1 MNVTSEIKN
10 KEKTLAEL
18 MVKILKEPLDP
29 LKGSVK
35 KLHEEVL
42 DTKDKVEEINDALNA
57 AESTEEIIKPLKKTL
72 RELQEDDIP
81 QAIGALQTFIS
92 QQVEEKRQDIS
103 SSLSQQSAHYDSQL
117 IAATGEVF
125 EKLSDVLGQQ
135 HESVQAAIQQ
145 YQQTGIDGAEA
156 LSQQLLAVNQSLEDA
171 SADNASE
178 QRSTRERDQR
188 LAERLEN
195 VMQTQQQ
202 VKQSVSELKQSI
214 SELDQQ
220 LKGVSQGVQTA
231 RTTLAE
237 RQESDRREVL
247 SGLAT
252 LSTDVQVALVQHLTP
267 TTQATESLQTSLEAL
282 TEAQSQQKSHLE
294 AQIAASQGRFRY
306 VVIIFAL
313 YGTSTLAYIGYDIWK
328 NLAP

>member
-92 QQVEEKRQDIS
+92 QQVEEKKQYIS
-103 SSLSQQSAHYDSQL
+103 TSLSQQSAHYDGQL
-117 IAATGEVF
+117 KTATSEVI
-125 EKLSDVLGQQ
+125 EKLSEVLGQQ
-135 HESVQAAIQQ
+135 NDAIQR

-156 LSQQLLAVNQSLEDA
+156 LSQQLQAVNQSLEDA

-195 VMQTQQQ
+195 VMQAQQQ
-202 VKQSVSELKQSI
+202 IKQSVSELKQSI

-252 LSTDVQVALVQHLTP
+252 LSTDVQAALVQHLTP
-267 TTQATESLQTSLEAL
+267 TTQATESLQTSLQAL
-282 TEAQSQQKSHLE
+282 TEALSQQKSHLE
-294 AQIAASQGRFRY
+294 AQIAASQGKFRY

-313 YGTSTLAYIGYDIWK
+313 FAASTLAYIGYDIWK
-328 NLAP
+328 SLAP

>member
-42 DTKDKVEEINDALNA
+42 DTKDKVEEINDAINA
-57 AESTEEIIKPLKKTL
+57 VGANTVEIINPLKRSL
-72 RELQEDDIP
+72 RELQDEDIP
-81 QAIGALQTFIS
+81 GVISKLQDFIS
-92 QQVEEKRQDIS
+92 TQVEEKKQDIS
-103 SSLSQQSAHYDSQL
+103 TALSQQSVHYDSQL
-117 IAATGEVF
+117 KAATGKVC

-135 HESVQAAIQQ
+135 NESVQTAIQQ
-145 YQQTGIDGAEA
+145 YQQTGIDSAEA
-156 LSQQLLAVNQSLEDA
+156 LLQQLLAANRSLEA
-171 SADNASE
+171 NASE
-178 QRSTRERDQR
+178 QQSTRERDQR
-188 LAERLEN
+188 LAERLESI
-195 VMQTQQQ
+195 MQAQQQ
-202 VKQSVSELKQSI
+202 IKQSI
-214 SELDQQ
+214 CELDQQ

-231 RTTLAE
+231 LTTFAE
-237 RQESDRREVL
+237 RHENDRREVL

-252 LSTDVQVALVQHLTP
+252 LSTDVKAALVQHLIP
-267 TTQATESLQTSLEAL
+267 PTQAIESLQTSQQVL
-282 TEAQSQQKSHLE
+282 TEAVSQHKSHLE
-294 AQIAASQGRFRY
+294 AQITASQGRLRF

-313 YGTSTLAYIGYDIWK
+313 FYTSTLAYIGYDIWK

>member
-92 QQVEEKRQDIS
+92 QQVEEKKQYIS
-103 SSLSQQSAHYDSQL
+103 TSLSQQSAHYDGQL
-117 IAATGEVF
+117 KTATGEVI
-125 EKLSDVLGQQ
+125 EKLSEVLGQQ
-135 HESVQAAIQQ
+135 NDAIQR

-156 LSQQLLAVNQSLEDA
+156 LSQQLQAVNQSLEDA

-195 VMQTQQQ
+195 VMQAQQQ
-202 VKQSVSELKQSI
+202 IKQSVSELKQSI

-220 LKGVSQGVQTA
+220 LKGVSQGVQTT

-252 LSTDVQVALVQHLTP
+252 LSTDVQAALVQHLTP
-267 TTQATESLQTSLEAL
+267 TTQATESLQTSLQAL
-282 TEAQSQQKSHLE
+282 TEALSQQKSHLE
-294 AQIAASQGRFRY
+294 AQIAASQGKSRF

-313 YGTSTLAYIGYDIWK
+313 LSTSTLAYIGYDIWK

>member
-29 LKGSVK
+29 LKGAVK

-42 DTKDKVEEINDALNA
+42 DTKDKVEEINDAINA
-57 AESTEEIIKPLKKTL
+57 VGANTEEIINPLKRSL
-72 RELQEDDIP
+72 RELQDDDIP
-81 QAIGALQTFIS
+81 GVISKLREFIS
-92 QQVEEKRQDIS
+92 TQVEEKKKDIS
-103 SSLSQQSAHYDSQL
+103 TALSQQSVHYDSQL
-117 IAATGEVF
+117 KAATGKVF

-135 HESVQAAIQQ
+135 NESVQTAIQQ
-145 YQQTGIDGAEA
+145 YQQTGIDSAEA
-156 LSQQLLAVNQSLEDA
+156 LLQQLLSANRSLEA
-171 SADNASE
+171 NASE

-188 LAERLEN
+188 LAERLES
-195 VMQTQQQ
+195 VMQAQQQ
-202 VKQSVSELKQSI
+202 IKQSI
-214 SELDQQ
+214 SALDQQ

-247 SGLAT
+247 SGLET
-252 LSTDVQVALVQHLTP
+252 LSTDVQAALVQHLIP
-267 TTQATESLQTSLEAL
+267 PTQAIESLQTSQQAL
-282 TEAQSQQKSHLE
+282 TEAVSQQKSHLE
-294 AQIAASQGRFRY
+294 AQIAASQGRLRY

-313 YGTSTLAYIGYDIWK
+313 FATSTLAYIGYDIWK

>member
-29 LKGSVK
+29 LKGAVK

-42 DTKDKVEEINDALNA
+42 DTKHKVEEINDAINA
-57 AESTEEIIKPLKKTL
+57 VGANTEEIINPLKRSL
-72 RELQEDDIP
+72 RELQDDDIP
-81 QAIGALQTFIS
+81 GVISKLREFIS
-92 QQVEEKRQDIS
+92 TQVEEKKQDIS
-103 SSLSQQSAHYDSQL
+103 TALSQQSVHYDSQL
-117 IAATGEVF
+117 KAATGKVF

-135 HESVQAAIQQ
+135 NERVQTVIQQ
-145 YQQTGIDGAEA
+145 YQQTGIDSAEA
-156 LSQQLLAVNQSLEDA
+156 LLQQLLAANRSLEA
-171 SADNASE
+171 NASE

-188 LAERLEN
+188 LAERLES
-195 VMQTQQQ
+195 VMQAQQQ
-202 VKQSVSELKQSI
+202 IKQSI

-220 LKGVSQGVQTA
+220 LKGVSQSVQTA

-247 SGLAT
+247 SGLET
-252 LSTDVQVALVQHLTP
+252 LSTDVQAALVQHLIP
-267 TTQATESLQTSLEAL
+267 PTQAIESLQTSQQAL
-282 TEAQSQQKSHLE
+282 TEAVSQQKSHLE
-294 AQIAASQGRFRY
+294 AQIAESQGRLRY

-313 YGTSTLAYIGYDIWK
+313 FATSTLAYIGYDIWK

>member
-42 DTKDKVEEINDALNA
+42 DTKDKVEEINDAINA
-57 AESTEEIIKPLKKTL
+57 VGANTEEIINPLKRSL
-72 RELQEDDIP
+72 RELQDDDIP
-81 QAIGALQTFIS
+81 GVISKLREFIS
-92 QQVEEKRQDIS
+92 TQVEEKKQDIS
-103 SSLSQQSAHYDSQL
+103 TALSQQSVHYDSQL
-117 IAATGEVF
+117 KAATGKVC

-135 HESVQAAIQQ
+135 NESVQTAIQQ
-145 YQQTGIDGAEA
+145 YQQTGIDSAEA
-156 LSQQLLAVNQSLEDA
+156 LLQQLLAANRSLEA
-171 SADNASE
+171 NASE

-188 LAERLEN
+188 LAERLES
-195 VMQTQQQ
+195 VMQAQQQ
-202 VKQSVSELKQSI
+202 IKQSI

-247 SGLAT
+247 SGLET
-252 LSTDVQVALVQHLTP
+252 LSTDVQAALVQHLIP
-267 TTQATESLQTSLEAL
+267 PTQAIESLQTSQQAL
-282 TEAQSQQKSHLE
+282 TEAVSQQKSHLE
-294 AQIAASQGRFRY
+294 AQIAASQGRLRY

-313 YGTSTLAYIGYDIWK
+313 FATSTLAYIGYDIWK

>member
-103 SSLSQQSAHYDSQL
+103 SSLSQQSVHYDGQL
-117 IAATGEVF
+117 KIATGEVI
-125 EKLSDVLGQQ
+125 EKLSEVLGQQ
-135 HESVQAAIQQ
+135 NDAIQRC
-145 YQQTGIDGAEA
+145 QQTGIDGAEA

-282 TEAQSQQKSHLE
+282 TEALSQQKSHLE
-294 AQIAASQGRFRY
+294 AQIAANQGRFRY

>member
-42 DTKDKVEEINDALNA
+42 DTKDKVEEINDVLNA

-81 QAIGALQTFIS
+81 QAISALQTFIS
-92 QQVEEKRQDIS
+92 QQVEEKKQDIS
-103 SSLSQQSAHYDSQL
+103 TSLSQQSAHYDGQL
-117 IAATGEVF
+117 KAATDEVI
-125 EKLSDVLGQQ
+125 EKLSEVLGQQ
-135 HESVQAAIQQ
+135 NESVQAAIQQ
-145 YQQTGIDGAEA
+145 YQQMGIDSAEA
-156 LSQQLLAVNQSLEDA
+156 LLQQLLAVNRSLEEACAAND
-171 SADNASE
+171 SE
-178 QRSTRERDQR
+178 QQSTRERDQR
-188 LAERLEN
+188 LAEWLES
-195 VMQTQQQ
+195 VMQAQQQ
-202 VKQSVSELKQSI
+202 IKQSI
-214 SELDQQ
+214 SELDRQ

-247 SGLAT
+247 SGLET
-252 LSTDVQVALVQHLTP
+252 LSTDVQAALVQHLTP
-267 TTQATESLQTSLEAL
+267 PTQAIESLQTSQQEL
-282 TEAQSQQKSHLE
+282 TEAVSQQKRHLE
-294 AQIAASQGRFRY
+294 AQIVASQSRFRY
-306 VVIIFAL
+306 VAIIFAL
-313 YGTSTLAYIGYDIWK
+313 FATSTLAYIGYDIWK

>member
-42 DTKDKVEEINDALNA
+42 DTKDKVEEINDAINGVGA
-57 AESTEEIIKPLKKTL
+57 NTEEIINPLKRSL
-72 RELQEDDIP
+72 RELQDDDIP
-81 QAIGALQTFIS
+81 GVISKLREFIS
-92 QQVEEKRQDIS
+92 TQVEEKKQDIS
-103 SSLSQQSAHYDSQL
+103 TALSQQSVHYDSQL
-117 IAATGEVF
+117 KAATGKVC

-135 HESVQAAIQQ
+135 NESVQTAIQQ
-145 YQQTGIDGAEA
+145 YQQTGIDSAEA
-156 LSQQLLAVNQSLEDA
+156 LLQQLLAANRSLEA
-171 SADNASE
+171 NASE

-188 LAERLEN
+188 LAERLES
-195 VMQTQQQ
+195 VMQAQQQ
-202 VKQSVSELKQSI
+202 IKHSI

-247 SGLAT
+247 SGLET
-252 LSTDVQVALVQHLTP
+252 LSTDVQAALVQHLIP
-267 TTQATESLQTSLEAL
+267 PTQAIESLQTSQQAL
-282 TEAQSQQKSHLE
+282 TEAVSLQKSNLE
-294 AQIAASQGRFRY
+294 AQIAASQGRLRY

-313 YGTSTLAYIGYDIWK
+313 FATSTLAYIGYDIWK

>member
-42 DTKDKVEEINDALNA
+42 DTKDKVEEINDAINA
-57 AESTEEIIKPLKKTL
+57 VGANTEEIINPLKRSL
-72 RELQEDDIP
+72 RELQDDDIP
-81 QAIGALQTFIS
+81 GVISKLREFIS
-92 QQVEEKRQDIS
+92 TQVEEKKQDIS
-103 SSLSQQSAHYDSQL
+103 TALSQQSVHYDSQL
-117 IAATGEVF
+117 KAATGKVC

-135 HESVQAAIQQ
+135 NESVQTAIQQ
-145 YQQTGIDGAEA
+145 YQQTGIDSAEA
-156 LSQQLLAVNQSLEDA
+156 LLQQLLAANRSLEA
-171 SADNASE
+171 NASE

-188 LAERLEN
+188 LAERLES
-195 VMQTQQQ
+195 VMQVQQQ
-202 VKQSVSELKQSI
+202 IKHSI

-220 LKGVSQGVQTA
+220 FKGVSQGVQTA
-231 RTTLAE
+231 RTTFAE

-247 SGLAT
+247 SGLET
-252 LSTDVQVALVQHLTP
+252 LSTDVQAALVQHLIP
-267 TTQATESLQTSLEAL
+267 PTQAIESLQTSQQALAEAV
-282 TEAQSQQKSHLE
+282 SQQKSNLE
-294 AQIAASQGRFRY
+294 AQIAASQGRLRY

-313 YGTSTLAYIGYDIWK
+313 FATSTLAYIGYDIWK

>member
-18 MVKILKEPLDP
+18 MVKILKDPLDP
-29 LKGSVK
+29 LKGSVE

-92 QQVEEKRQDIS
+92 QQVEEKKQDIS
-103 SSLSQQSAHYDSQL
+103 TSLSQQSAHYDGQL
-117 IAATGEVF
+117 KTATSEVI
-125 EKLSDVLGQQ
+125 EKLSEVLGQQ
-135 HESVQAAIQQ
+135 NDAIQR

-156 LSQQLLAVNQSLEDA
+156 LLQKLLAVNQSLEDA

-188 LAERLEN
+188 LAELLEN
-195 VMQTQQQ
+195 VMQAQQQ
-202 VKQSVSELKQSI
+202 IKQSVRELKQSI

-220 LKGVSQGVQTA
+220 LKGVSQDVQTA

-237 RQESDRREVL
+237 RQESGSREVL

-252 LSTDVQVALVQHLTP
+252 LSTDVQAALVQHLTP
-267 TTQATESLQTSLEAL
+267 TTQATESLQISLEAL
-282 TEAQSQQKSHLE
+282 TEALSQQKSHLE

-313 YGTSTLAYIGYDIWK
+313 FATSTLAYIGYDIWK

>member
-42 DTKDKVEEINDALNA
+42 DTKDKVEEINDAINGVGA
-57 AESTEEIIKPLKKTL
+57 NTEEIINPLKRSL
-72 RELQEDDIP
+72 RELQDDDIP
-81 QAIGALQTFIS
+81 GVISKLREFIS
-92 QQVEEKRQDIS
+92 TQVEEKKQDIS
-103 SSLSQQSAHYDSQL
+103 TALSQQSVHYDSQL
-117 IAATGEVF
+117 KAATGKVC

-135 HESVQAAIQQ
+135 NESVQTAIQQ
-145 YQQTGIDGAEA
+145 YQQTGIDSAEA
-156 LSQQLLAVNQSLEDA
+156 LLQQLLAANRSLEA
-171 SADNASE
+171 NASE

-188 LAERLEN
+188 LAERLES
-195 VMQTQQQ
+195 VMQAQQQ
-202 VKQSVSELKQSI
+202 IKHSI

-247 SGLAT
+247 SGLET
-252 LSTDVQVALVQHLTP
+252 LSTDVQAALVQHLIP
-267 TTQATESLQTSLEAL
+267 PTQAIESLQTSQQAL
-282 TEAQSQQKSHLE
+282 TEAVSLQKSNLE
-294 AQIAASQGRFRY
+294 AQIAASQGKLRY

-313 YGTSTLAYIGYDIWK
+313 FATSTLAYIGYDIWK

>member
-18 MVKILKEPLDP
+18 MVKILKDPLDP
-29 LKGSVK
+29 LKGSVE

-42 DTKDKVEEINDALNA
+42 NTKDKVEEINDALNA

-92 QQVEEKRQDIS
+92 QQVEEKKQDIS
-103 SSLSQQSAHYDSQL
+103 TSLSQQSAHYDGQL
-117 IAATGEVF
+117 KTATSEVI
-125 EKLSDVLGQQ
+125 EKLSEVLGQQ
-135 HESVQAAIQQ
+135 NDAIQR

-156 LSQQLLAVNQSLEDA
+156 LLQKLLAVNQSLEDA

-188 LAERLEN
+188 LAELLEN
-195 VMQTQQQ
+195 VMQAQQQ
-202 VKQSVSELKQSI
+202 IKQSVRELKQSI

-220 LKGVSQGVQTA
+220 LKGVSQDVQTA

-237 RQESDRREVL
+237 RQESGSREVL

-252 LSTDVQVALVQHLTP
+252 LSTDVQAALVQHLTP
-267 TTQATESLQTSLEAL
+267 TTQATESLQISLEAL
-282 TEAQSQQKSHLE
+282 TEALSQQKSHLE

-313 YGTSTLAYIGYDIWK
+313 FATSTLAYIGYDIWK